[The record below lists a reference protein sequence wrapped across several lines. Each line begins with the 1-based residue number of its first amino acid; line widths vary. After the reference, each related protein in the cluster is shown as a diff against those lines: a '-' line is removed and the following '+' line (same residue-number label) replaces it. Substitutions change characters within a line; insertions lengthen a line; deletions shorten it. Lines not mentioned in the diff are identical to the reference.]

1 MSYKSFLLI
10 LVILLLNQEA
20 YSLYSNKTLLCCD
33 EHSDPSSLSCFFK
46 NNQPHQ
52 LQSNQRYLT
61 GSVIGGLGNQLFIM
75 FTTISYAIKYDL
87 PFIFEYTRVVA
98 DRRTHW
104 KGMYASLICFSTKR
118 YPRWHG
124 FIKSLSYYNEKEFYY
139 TEIPSPTQLTL
150 NNKFTNGLKL
160 NGYYQSYKYFN
171 EYKHIIFQ
179 AINIYHLQ
187 GQIYERNYNKYFNT
201 TKHVVAMHFRIG
213 DYTLPRMTKVYP
225 IMPLQYYINTIQ
237 QVITDLDT
245 PNVST
250 ATSPT
255 TTTNTTTT
263 TTAIRILCVYDP
275 KDNNRIENDYLVPL
289 RLKFPGIEF
298 IVVDSAMPD
307 WHQMLLMSICRII
320 IIANS
325 TFSW

>member
-1 MSYKSFLLI
+1 MSFLLI
-10 LVILLLNQEA
+10 LTLLLLNQA
-20 YSLYSNKTLLCCD
+20 VDGLYSDKTLSCCD
-33 EHSDPSSLSCFFK
+33 EQSDPSSLSCFFK

-52 LQSNQRYLT
+52 LQPNQRYLT

-104 KGMYASLICFSTKR
+104 KGVYASLICFSTKK
-118 YPRWHG
+118 YPQWHG
-124 FIKSLSYYNEKEFYY
+124 FTKSLSYYNEKEFYY
-139 TEIPSPTQLTL
+139 TEIPSPTQLNM

-160 NGYYQSYKYFN
+160 NGYYQSYKYFDS
-171 EYKHIIFQ
+171 YKRVIFHTMN
-179 AINIYHLQ
+179 ANNLQ
-187 GQIYERNYNKYFNT
+187 SQIYERYYDRYFNT
-201 TKHVVAMHFRIG
+201 TKHIVAMHFRIG
-213 DYTLPRMTKVYP
+213 DYLLPRMTKVYP
-225 IMPLQYYINTIQ
+225 IMPLQYYINAIQ
-237 QVITDLDT
+237 QVITDLNT
-245 PNVST
+245 PNVPT
-250 ATSPT
+250 ATTST
-255 TTTNTTTT
+255 G
-263 TTAIRILCVYDP
+263 IRILCVYDP
-275 KDNNRIENDYLVPL
+275 KDNNRIETDYLAPL

-307 WHQMLLMSICRII
+307 WHQMLLMSLCKVI